1 MALRFYQNSLD
12 NGMSLQPNDDYRQLQ
27 QAFMDQAWDNTSA
40 RRVIEEQDGFG
51 PLTFHDI
58 DVWLNF
64 VVGTTTTFMKNGA
77 DYCQILFQDI
87 ERQVIRGLY
96 YKFDDNYWISD
107 FTNPYQG
114 LVSDVT
120 LRRCNNY
127 LRIIDPENGNLFQIP
142 CVVDYDMSSPQVQI
156 SSYIITPNNH
166 ATVYVQANSDTMRL
180 FKLNT
185 RYILNGR
192 PFKLN
197 AFQNALNTGI
207 DDPVPTVLYLD
218 LYLDEIH
225 VYDDLVN
232 QVAYN
237 GDFDYKI
244 NILSD
249 KIELPRESTGKIE
262 YKVSLNDEEINKPV
276 VFTSSDT
283 DVIIVDTLGKFKIF
297 GQEGTTAI
305 VTVALADNPEIKDEI
320 SVIVTETATGVPSA
334 VLTPD
339 INKIRQY
346 ETISV
351 KLGMEF
357 NGTIYKADNVIITS
371 ITGDNIS
378 VSLTGDIL
386 ELTGISVSKTPVRIS
401 LNLVNEEQGI
411 NFVHTIY
418 LTCVSMLG

>member
-40 RRVIEEQDGFG
+40 RRVIEEQDDFG

-166 ATVYVQANSDTMRL
+166 ATVYVQANSDTIRL

-207 DDPVPTVLYLD
+207 DEPVPTVLYLD

-249 KIELPRESTGKIE
+249 KIELPRESTGRIE
-262 YKVSLNDEEINKPV
+262 YKVSLNGEEINKPV

-283 DVIIVDTLGKFKIF
+283 DVIIVDVLGKFKIF
-297 GQEGTTAI
+297 GQEGTTAT

-320 SVIVTETATGVPSA
+320 SVIVTETATGVPNV

-351 KLGMEF
+351 KLGIEF

-386 ELTGISVSKTPVRIS
+386 ELTGISVSKIPVRIS

>member
-40 RRVIEEQDGFG
+40 RRVIEEQDDFG

-87 ERQVIRGLY
+87 ERKVVRGLY

-207 DDPVPTVLYLD
+207 DEPVPTVLYLD

-237 GDFDYKI
+237 GDFNYKI

-249 KIELPRESTGKIE
+249 KIELPRESVGKIE
-262 YKVSLNDEEINKPV
+262 YKVSLNGEEINKPV

-283 DVIIVDTLGKFKIF
+283 DVIIVDVLGKFKIF
-297 GQEGTTAI
+297 GQEGATAT

-320 SVIVTETATGVPSA
+320 LVIVTETATGVPNV

-339 INKIRQY
+339 INKIRQH

-351 KLGMEF
+351 KLGIEF
-357 NGTIYKADNVIITS
+357 NGTVYEPDNVIITS
-371 ITGDNIS
+371 IAGDNIS

-386 ELTGISVSKTPVRIS
+386 ELTGIGVSKTPVRIS

>member
-40 RRVIEEQDGFG
+40 RRIIEEQDDFG
-51 PLTFHDI
+51 SLTFHDI

-197 AFQNALNTGI
+197 AFPNALNTGI

-297 GQEGTTAI
+297 GQEGTTAT
-305 VTVALADNPEIKDEI
+305 VTVALADNPETKDEI
-320 SVIVTETATGVPSA
+320 SVIVTETTTGVPSA

-351 KLGMEF
+351 KLGIEF

-386 ELTGISVSKTPVRIS
+386 ELTGISVSKIPVRIS
-401 LNLVNEEQGI
+401 LNLVNEEQQL
-411 NFVHTIY
+411 NFVHTFY

>member
-40 RRVIEEQDGFG
+40 RRIIEEQDGFG

-166 ATVYVQANSDTMRL
+166 ATVYVQANSDTIRL

-207 DDPVPTVLYLD
+207 DEPVPTVLYLD

-249 KIELPRESTGKIE
+249 KIELPRESTGRIE
-262 YKVSLNDEEINKPV
+262 YKVSLNGEEINKPV

-283 DVIIVDTLGKFKIF
+283 DVIIVDVLGKFKIF
-297 GQEGTTAI
+297 GQEGTTAT

-351 KLGMEF
+351 KLGIEF

-386 ELTGISVSKTPVRIS
+386 ELTGISVSKIPVRIS

>member
-1 MALRFYQNSLD
+1 MALKFFQNALD
-12 NGMSLQPNDDYRQLQ
+12 NGMLPQPNEAYRELQ
-27 QAFMDQAWDNTSA
+27 QAFMDATWDNTSA
-40 RRVIEEQDGFG
+40 RKTIEEQDDFG
-51 PLTFHDI
+51 AKSYHKV
-58 DVWLNF
+58 DVWINSSI
-64 VVGTTTTFMKNGA
+64 GTTTTFMKNGA

-87 ERQVIRGLY
+87 ERKVIRGLY

-127 LRIIDPENGNLFQIP
+127 LRIVDPENGNLFQIP

-207 DDPVPTVLYLD
+207 DEPVPTVLYLD

-237 GDFDYKI
+237 GDFNYKI

-262 YKVSLNDEEINKPV
+262 YKVSLNGEEINKPV

-283 DVIIVDTLGKFKIF
+283 DVIIVDVLGKFKIF
-297 GQEGTTAI
+297 GREGTTAT

-320 SVIVTETATGVPSA
+320 LVIVTETATGVPNV

-351 KLGMEF
+351 KLGIEF
-357 NGTIYKADNVIITS
+357 NGTVYEPDNVIITS
-371 ITGDNIS
+371 VIGDNIS
-378 VSLTGDIL
+378 VSLNNNIL
-386 ELTGISVSKTPVRIS
+386 ELTGITVSKTPVRIS
-401 LNLVNEEQGI
+401 LNLVNEEQGV